1 MSVISAPISAAPR
14 HSPPAALPAPTV
26 LPVPAT
32 RFAAVRAQSAELCRP
47 LLPEDTVVQPML
59 DVSPPKWHLAHTTWF
74 WETFLLREYL
84 PGYQLFH
91 PDYAFLFNSYYN
103 SLGSRVN
110 RADRGTLSRPPLAD
124 VYAYRQAVDAAM
136 QQLLTQQADTL
147 PPAFWEVFELG
158 LQHEQQ
164 HQELL
169 ATDIK
174 YILSTS
180 PLAPSYLNEELII
193 NNEELSSEEVA
204 QKHNL
209 PEQDNSSLLITNSSL
224 PKAAWL
230 PVKGGVHRI
239 GFEGEGFCFDNE
251 LSPHDTYVADF
262 ELQNR
267 LVTNAEYLEFITAGG
282 YHDFRYWLGEG
293 WDLVQQQ
300 GWQAPLYWL
309 ERDGQ
314 WLRFTH
320 HGLQPVNMA
329 APVTH
334 VSFYEADAYAQWRGC
349 RLPTEQEWEIAARQF
364 GATTAGG
371 TFLESSRFDPQPLP
385 PDAAPDQCHQLLGE
399 AWEWTYSAY
408 HPYPGYQKAAGALGE
423 YNGKFMVN
431 QLVLRGG
438 SCATPESH
446 IRLTYRNFFHADKRW
461 QFTGIRL
468 AR

>member
-1 MSVISAPISAAPR
+1 MSAPSAPGLA
-14 HSPPAALPAPTV
+14 PAPTIV
-26 LPVPAT
+26 SAPQA
-32 RFAAVRAQSAELCRP
+32 RYQAVRRQSVALCEP

-74 WETFLLREYL
+74 WETFLLRDYL
-84 PGYQLFH
+84 PGYVVFH
-91 PDYAFLFNSYYN
+91 ADYAFLFNSYYN

-110 RADRGTLSRPPLAD
+110 RADRGTLSRPPLPD
-124 VYAYRQAVDAAM
+124 VYAYRTAVDARM
-136 QQLLTQQADTL
+136 QELLEQADTL

-180 PLAPSYLNEELII
+180 PLAPAYLSEK
-193 NNEELSSEEVA
+193 SEEG
-204 QKHNL
+204 KDEL
-209 PEQDNSSLLITNSSL
+209 PPQAS
-224 PKAAWL
+224 WL
-230 PVKGGVHRI
+230 PIPGGVYRI

-251 LSPHDTYVADF
+251 QAPHDTYVADF

-267 LVTNAEYLEFITAGG
+267 LVTNAEYLEFMEAGG
-282 YHDFRYWLGEG
+282 YRDFRFWLGEG

-300 GWQAPLYWL
+300 GWEAPLYWVL
-309 ERDGQ
+309 RDGS
-314 WLRFTH
+314 WHRFTH
-320 HGLQPVNMA
+320 HGLQSVNPA

-349 RLPTEQEWEIAARQF
+349 RLPTEQEWEIAARRF
-364 GATTAGG
+364 RPEKAGG
-371 TFLESSRFDPQPLP
+371 TFLESSLLDPQPLP
-385 PDAAPDQCHQLLGE
+385 AHAAPDQCHQLLGD

-408 HPYPGYQKAAGALGE
+408 HPYPGYERAAGALGE
-423 YNGKFMVN
+423 YNGKFMLN

>member
-1 MSVISAPISAAPR
+1 MPVSLAPTLPPTLQ
-14 HSPPAALPAPTV
+14 PPARLTPAN
-26 LPVPAT
+26 
-32 RFAAVRAQSAELCRP
+32 RFAAVRAQSVALCRP

-84 PGYQLFH
+84 PGYQVFH

-136 QQLLTQQADTL
+136 QQLLIQQADTL
-147 PPAFWEVFELG
+147 PPAFWEVLELG

-180 PLAPSYLNEELII
+180 PLAPAYSDAKLAPIAA
-193 NNEELSSEEVA
+193 SSA
-204 QKHNL
+204 A
-209 PEQDNSSLLITNSSL
+209 
-224 PKAAWL
+224 KATWL
-230 PVKGGVHRI
+230 PVAGGVHRI

-251 LSPHDTYVADF
+251 QAPHDTYVADF

-267 LVTNAEYLEFITAGG
+267 LVTNAEYLEFMAAGG
-282 YHDFRYWLGEG
+282 YQDFRYWLGEG

-320 HGLQPVNMA
+320 HGLQPVNPA

-364 GATTAGG
+364 GPDPAAG
-371 TFLESSRFDPQPLP
+371 TFLESNLFDPQPLP
-385 PDAAPDQCHQLLGE
+385 PDAAPDKCHQLLGD